1 MVSQYMYAGTEF
13 LSGVLC
19 WVVAIYL
26 FFASSYITAQY
37 RSLGAIEIGVGLL
50 LIGDGLAWY
59 YNGVPGNT
67 AFIVLNLSNFIVF
80 SCNAAIPAFYGTYIL
95 YSLKSEDRDI
105 RILYLLCGISVFTEL
120 FLLFSY
126 PRHFIYWIE
135 PGSNLYQRG
144 PGFAIWSVLFL
155 LPVVVASIY
164 VLRKRKSFNKR
175 RFRVIIMFAVV
186 PISAVLLNVFIGMS
200 LSNYAIC
207 FCVAVMFLQVLQDNV
222 KIMVEQKALI
232 KKREDEISDMMNRIA
247 LSQIKPHFLYNAL
260 NSICVLC
267 DEDKEQAKKVT
278 NDLADY
284 LRQNL
289 ESMESREPI
298 PFEKELEHT
307 RTYIEI
313 EKVRFV
319 DRFDVEYRI
328 NATDFTIPALTVQP
342 LVENAVKH
350 GLCKKKMDEKG
361 LLVISSD
368 DCGDH
373 FRVTIED
380 NGVGFD
386 VAEYEKREVTP
397 GHHIGIRNVR
407 KRVQLMENAELK
419 VQSEAGKGT
428 RIDIIIPK

>member
-1 MVSQYMYAGTEF
+1 MVVQYIYAGTEI
-13 LSGVLC
+13 LSGIMC
-19 WVVAIYL
+19 WVAAIYL
-26 FFASSYITAQY
+26 FVASSQITEQY
-37 RSLGAIEIGVGLL
+37 RSLGAIELGTGLL
-50 LIGDGLAWY
+50 MISDGLAWY
-59 YNGVPGNT
+59 YNGIPGGH
-67 AFIVLNLSNFIVF
+67 AFMILNISNFLVF
-80 SCNAAIPAFYGTYIL
+80 TCNAVIPASYGIYIL
-95 YSLKSEDRDI
+95 YSLKSEDRDV
-105 RILYLLCGISVFTEL
+105 RVLYLLGGISIFTEL
-120 FLLFSY
+120 FLLLSY
-126 PRHFIYWIE
+126 PKRFIYWID
-135 PGSNLYQRG
+135 PVTNLYQRG
-144 PGFAIWSVLFL
+144 PGFAFWSVLFF
-155 LPVVVASIY
+155 LPVIVASIF
-164 VLRKRKSFNKR
+164 VFRKRHAFNRR
-175 RFRVIIMFAVV
+175 RFKVIVMFAILPIAAVII
-186 PISAVLLNVFIGMS
+186 NVFVGMS

-207 FCVAVMFLQVLQDNV
+207 FCVLIMFMQVLQDNV
-222 KIMVEQKALI
+222 KVMVEQKALI

-361 LLVISSD
+361 HLVISSD

-373 FRVTIED
+373 FKVTIED

-386 VAEYEKREVTP
+386 VAEYEQREVIP

-419 VQSEAGKGT
+419 VHSEIGKGT